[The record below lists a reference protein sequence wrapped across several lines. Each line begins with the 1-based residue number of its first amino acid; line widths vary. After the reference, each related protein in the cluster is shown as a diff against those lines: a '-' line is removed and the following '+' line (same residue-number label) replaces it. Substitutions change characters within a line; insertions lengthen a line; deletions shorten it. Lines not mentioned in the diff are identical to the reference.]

1 VRVGIDTANLRGGGG
16 LTHLVELLRHA
27 DPRASG
33 IEQVTVWGSA
43 ATLALLPHDREWL
56 ALVEQQELEGGL
68 RARLAWQR
76 GPLTELAR
84 AACDVLFVPGGAY
97 GGRFHPYVTMC
108 RNMLPFDLREAARYG
123 ASWMFVRLLLLRWAQ
138 RRAFRNADGMIYL
151 NDYVRGLVDR
161 GHAPE
166 TTTVVPHGVSERFRF
181 PPRPQRPIGD
191 YNEEHPFTILYTS
204 IIDVYKHQWNVAAAV
219 IKLREEGLPVVLR
232 LAGGNYPPSMK
243 RLRAVLAHDTR
254 NVVELA
260 GEIRHAAL
268 PELYQAADLFVFA
281 STCENM
287 PNILM
292 EAMAAGLP
300 IASSGHPPMPQFLG
314 DAGIYFD
321 PNQPDDIARAI
332 RTLIADPALRTTLAE
347 RAFARAAQY
356 SWERCAR
363 ETFDFL
369 AAIAARKGVAA

>member
-1 VRVGIDTANLRGGGG
+1 VRVGVDTSNLRGGGG
-16 LTHLVELLRHA
+16 ITHLVELLRHA

-33 IEQVTVWGSA
+33 IERVTVWGSV
-43 ATLALLPHDREWL
+43 ATLALLPHDRDWL
-56 ALVEQQELEGGL
+56 TLVEEKELEGGL

-76 GPLTELAR
+76 GRLSELAGV
-84 AACDVLFVPGGAY
+84 ACDVLFVPGGAF
-97 GGRFHPYVTMC
+97 GGSFHPYVTMC

-123 ASWMFVRLLLLRWAQ
+123 ASWMFLRLLLLRFAQ

-181 PPRPQRPIGD
+181 APRPQRPISD
-191 YNEEHPFTILYTS
+191 YSEEHPFTILYTS
-204 IIDVYKHQWNVAAAV
+204 IVDVYKHQWNVAAAV
-219 IKLREEGLPVVLR
+219 MKLREEGLPVALK
-232 LAGGNYPPSMK
+232 LAGGSYPPSMK
-243 RLRAVLAHDTR
+243 RLRNVLAHDTR

-260 GEIRHAAL
+260 GEVPHAAL
-268 PELYQAADLFVFA
+268 PELCQAADLFVFA

-287 PNILM
+287 PNILI

-300 IASSGHPPMPQFLG
+300 IASSSHSPMPQFLG

-321 PNQPDDIARAI
+321 PEQPDDVARAI
-332 RTLIADPALRTTLAE
+332 RTLIADPSLRATLAA

-369 AAIAARKGVAA
+369 ASIAKRKGVAA